1 MDNRLIPERFFE
13 LSDNPYFLLVFRSPV
28 WEIIRAL
35 PEYAEQLFA
44 RREVRRVS
52 LLDRV
57 LYRLRGIRLARHVSI
72 GEGTV
77 IYPGAYITDYVVIG
91 RNCRIGQNA
100 VLKGPLILCDDC
112 VVGPHGEVGRSFFF
126 PGARAAH
133 KNFVGESIIGAG
145 VNMGAGSET
154 ANWKLD
160 GSEIG
165 LWVDDD
171 RFQTG
176 LTKLGAVIGDG
187 SSIGGNAVF
196 QPGALLEKD
205 CRVGPLAV
213 VPNRR
218 IRSGSVIKR

>member
-1 MDNRLIPERFFE
+1 MDSRLIPERFFE
-13 LSDNPYFLLVFRSPV
+13 LSDNPHFFLVIRNPV

-35 PEYAEQLFA
+35 PEYVAQLFA
-44 RREVRRVS
+44 RREVRRIS
-52 LLDRV
+52 LLDRFR
-57 LYRLRGIRLARHVSI
+57 YRLGGVRVARHVSI

-77 IYPGAYITDYVVIG
+77 IYPGAYIADQVVIG
-91 RNCRIGQNA
+91 RRCLIGQNA
-100 VLKGPLILCDDC
+100 VLKGPLILCDGC
-112 VVGPHGEVGRSFFF
+112 VVGPHSEVGRSFFF

-133 KNFVGESIIGAG
+133 KNFVGESVLGAD
-145 VNMGAGSET
+145 VNLGAGSET

-165 LWVDDD
+165 LWVDGE
-171 RFQTG
+171 RIQTG
-176 LTKLGAVIGDG
+176 LTKFGAVIGDG

-196 QPGALLEKD
+196 MPGALLEKG

-213 VPNRR
+213 VPNQR